1 VSANKKRLIVIGGGA
16 AGFFCAVNAARLHP
30 SLEVTIL
37 EKTSK
42 LLSKVKVSGGGRCNV
57 THSCF
62 SIPDM
67 VRHYPRGG
75 NFLKKAFHQFFT
87 TDIIQWYAERGVQL
101 KTEDDGRMF
110 PVTNSSQ
117 TIIDCL
123 LREANKYDV
132 DIRMNSEVRSLKP
145 EVGGQKSEVGGQKSE
160 VGSQKP
166 DEMGSNEN
174 RQFTLELSDLRRLTA
189 DFVVV
194 ACGGFP
200 KIAHFGWLQQLGHS
214 IAEPVPSLFT
224 FNMPGNPVTELM
236 GVSVPEA
243 QVKVTGS
250 NLAAKGPLLITHWG
264 MSGPAVLRLSAWGAR
279 QLAIDNWKFAIIVNW
294 LPEYNENTLR
304 EQFQQLRFELASQKI
319 VNRNPFNLPQ
329 RLWQYLLAQSGIHE
343 EKRWADVSAKEQ
355 NRLITN
361 CCAQEF
367 KVQGK
372 TTFKE
377 EFVTAGGVQLAE
389 VDANTMQSKIVPHL
403 YFAGEILDVD
413 GITGGFNFQNAWT
426 SGFIAAKAIAANV

>member
-1 VSANKKRLIVIGGGA
+1 MSGNKKRLIVIGGGA

-30 SLEVTIL
+30 SLEVTLL

-67 VRHYPRGG
+67 IRHYPRGG

-87 TDIIQWYAERGVQL
+87 TDTVQWYGERGVQL
-101 KTEDDGRMF
+101 KTEEDGRMF

-123 LREANKYDV
+123 LREANKYGI
-132 DIRMNSEVRSLKP
+132 DIRMMSEVKSLKY
-145 EVGGQKSEVGGQKSE
+145 E
-160 VGSQKP
+160 
-166 DEMGSNEN
+166 EN
-174 RQFTLELSDLRRLTA
+174 LFTLDLADQRQLTA
-189 DFVVV
+189 DFVCI
-194 ACGGFP
+194 ASGGYA
-200 KIAHFGWLQQLGHS
+200 KLAQFGWLQQLGHT

-224 FNMPGNPVTELM
+224 FNMPGNAITQLM
-236 GVSVPEA
+236 GVSVA
-243 QVKVTGS
+243 DAHVKITGS
-250 NLAAKGPLLITHWG
+250 NLSSKGPLLITHWG

-279 QLAIDNWKFAIIVNW
+279 QLATGNYQFTILVNW
-294 LPEYNENTLR
+294 LPDYNENTLR
-304 EQFQQLRFELASQKI
+304 EHLQQLRFELASQKI

-329 RLWQYLLAQSGIHE
+329 RLWQYLLEQSGIQE

-355 NRLITN
+355 NKLITN

-377 EFVTAGGVQLAE
+377 EFVTAGGVQLGE